1 MRILVVEDEVRLAE
15 ALKQILAQEKYTVDL
30 VHNGVDGLD
39 YGASG
44 AYDAIIL
51 DVMLPGLDGFAV
63 VRALRED
70 KVATPVL
77 MLTAK
82 DEIADKVQGL
92 DRGADD
98 YMTKPFAPE
107 ELLARVR
114 ALTRR
119 QGEVAME
126 TLAYGDLTLGLS
138 DYTLRKGGKSV
149 RLGQKEYDLLRI
161 LMSNPTMVMPK
172 ETLLIKVWGSE
183 AEVDEN
189 SVEAYISFLRKKF
202 FYLGS
207 KVAIQAVRRVGY
219 RLEDKPA

>member
-1 MRILVVEDEVRLAE
+1 MRILIVEDEIRLAE
-15 ALKQILAQEKYTVDL
+15 ALRQILQQERYTVDM
-30 VHNGVDGLD
+30 VHDGVDGLD
-39 YGASG
+39 YGTSE

-51 DVMLPGLDGFAV
+51 DVMLPGMNGFDV
-63 VRALRED
+63 VRALRRE

-82 DEIADKVQGL
+82 DEITDKVHGL

-98 YMTKPFAPE
+98 YMTKPFSPE

-119 QGEVAME
+119 QGEVTME
-126 TLAYGDLTLGLS
+126 RLTYGDLTLNLS
-138 DYTLRKGGKSV
+138 DYTLYAGAKSV
-149 RLGQKEYDLLRI
+149 RLGQKEYDILRI
-161 LMSNPTMVMPK
+161 LMSNPTMIMSK

-183 AEVDEN
+183 ADVDEN

-202 FYLGS
+202 FFLGS
-207 KVAIQAVRRVGY
+207 TVSIQAVRRVGY
-219 RLEDKPA
+219 RLEENAA